1 MNKTLIPALA
11 LLAAATLAGCA
22 TSAPRELAA
31 APADTLSDAGTRHSW
46 SSQLQCP
53 APANDNSLHA
63 ARCARTQLMRNI
75 GPSVPTLGF

>member
-11 LLAAATLAGCA
+11 LLIATALAGCA

-31 APADTLSDAGTRHSW
+31 AQPDTLNDAGTRHTW

-63 ARCARTQLMRNI
+63 ARCARAQLMRSV